1 MQAAAVQL
9 DAPFETGQPFDFAKL
24 GRIVGTTVV
33 AQGTGPGAPFVP
45 PRRYEIDVTRLV
57 RAWAS
62 GQPQHGLALRIV
74 PNRGVDDGWTV
85 RFTPDQQK
93 PLELEIATYADKGGG

>member
-1 MQAAAVQL
+1 MQAAVVQL
-9 DAPFETGQPFDFAKL
+9 DAPFEVGKPFDFTKL
-24 GRIVGTTVV
+24 GRTAGTTVV
-33 AQGTGPGAPFVP
+33 AQGGGPDAPFVQ

-57 RAWAS
+57 RAWAT

-85 RFTPDQQK
+85 RFTPDQEK
-93 PLELEIATYADKGGG
+93 AVELEIATYRGGA